1 MAKRRKIKKAAA
13 LVYDHTSPEPPRLI
27 AKGKG
32 DLAEKIIKLAKEH
45 DITIKEDADLVEAL
59 MLLDLEEAIPA
70 ELYKVVAEILAF
82 VYSLNQK
89 WKQLNPG

>member
-1 MAKRRKIKKAAA
+1 MAGKKKIKKAAA
-13 LVYDHTSPEPPRLI
+13 LAYDHTSPEPPKLL

-32 DLAEKIIKLAKEH
+32 ALAEKIIRLAQEH
-45 DITIKEDADLVEAL
+45 DIAVKEDADLVEAL
-59 MLLDLEEAIPA
+59 MLLDLDEAIPP

-89 WKQLNPG
+89 WKQFNL

>member
-1 MAKRRKIKKAAA
+1 MAGKKIKKAAA
-13 LVYDHTSPEPPRLI
+13 LAYDHTSPEPPKLL

-32 DLAEKIIKLAKEH
+32 ALAEKIIRLAQEH
-45 DITIKEDADLVEAL
+45 DIAVKEDADLVEAL
-59 MLLDLEEAIPA
+59 MLLDLDEAIPP

-89 WKQLNPG
+89 WKQFNL